1 MKFKNK
7 KIKENNNI
15 TIFVPIRK
23 GSKRIKNKNIKLFN
37 GKPIIA
43 WTIKTAIKY
52 LWIKL
57 LFVKID
63 FFLISWE

>member
-23 GSKRIKNKNIKLFN
+23 GSKRIKNKNIKPLPGLKF
-37 GKPIIA
+37 GI
-43 WTIKTAIKY
+43 TE
-52 LWIKL
+52 LKL
-57 LFVKID
+57 IN
-63 FFLISWE
+63 